1 MNISHTQLEDCRTSP
16 RSWVQALAGPRPF
29 YTMGYNQALL
39 HAIHRYHRS
48 SGDAPTSRKYLQQLI
63 DKNFQNEIR
72 SGDIQDKLEAYIKW
86 HKKSGLIVADSK
98 FRVKLNLDVLLEL
111 RGEMHRFD
119 MLSNGYRAMLIG
131 EYLPNWEQQLR
142 MPLLQR
148 AAALRFGRPV
158 NDVSIGV
165 QHFDGSDIL
174 VKQYSKA
181 EITKAVADF
190 KKLSSAVQGYAENI
204 PGLLE

>member
-1 MNISHTQLEDCRTSP
+1 
-16 RSWVQALAGPRPF
+16 
-29 YTMGYNQALL
+29 MGYNQALL

-48 SGDAPTSRKYLQQLI
+48 SGDAPASRKYLQQLI

-72 SGDIQDKLEAYIKW
+72 SGDIQDKLESYIKW

-98 FRVKLNLDVLLEL
+98 FRIKLNLDVLLEL

-119 MLSNGYRAMLIG
+119 MLSNGYRAMLLG
-131 EYLPNWEQQLR
+131 EYLPNWEHQLR

-158 NDVSIGV
+158 NEVSVGV
-165 QHFDGSDIL
+165 QHLDGSDIL

-181 EITKAVADF
+181 EITKAVVDF
-190 KKLSSAVQGYAENI
+190 KKLSGTVQGYAENI